1 MAGNCPERVSPRSH
15 VGKGGWGWLGVS
27 WGRAGAPRRGG
38 GFPLLSPQAE
48 IPPCSGDDP
57 VLWLDK
63 RREQL
68 EPRGPGRHPSH
79 PVPCAPRA
87 GARARSSP
95 LLLLGLPCLTL
106 PEKCQ
111 QVAGSSMSLA
121 SNPNSPARR
130 EEQEQDSP
138 ALHALGRTGSGGHSP
153 SGPGQPPSLHLGQ
166 APQPLTRLWSQCGR
180 PRPLQ
185 GLPLAARENTGG
197 LAEGGGREV
206 PQGFPTR
213 KQN

>member
-1 MAGNCPERVSPRSH
+1 MAGNCPERVSPQSH
-15 VGKGGWGWLGVS
+15 VGKGGWGWLGCHGV
-27 WGRAGAPRRGG
+27 GQVLPRGG
-38 GFPLLSPQAE
+38 GASPYFPHRLRSLHVQAMTQ
-48 IPPCSGDDP
+48 CSG
-57 VLWLDK
+57 WT
-63 RREQL
+63 REQL

-95 LLLLGLPCLTL
+95 LLLLGLPCLIL

-111 QVAGSSMSLA
+111 QVAGSSVSLA

-138 ALHALGRTGSGGHSP
+138 ALHARGRTGSGGHSP